1 MKSLVLSLLLFVPSM
16 AYCTGVV
23 SSEFVAGKPL
33 PIIDIID
40 DAGRVRST
48 AEWKGI
54 PTILA
59 PMYAR
64 CPVACPLI
72 ASALKR
78 GAAQSSA
85 GPSTHRV
92 VLFSFDP
99 HDTPADLRHFRERE
113 SIPLAWTVA
122 AAAHPG
128 DARRML
134 DGIGY
139 RFGETGGYF
148 THPNEVIALTPD
160 LKTAKA
166 LIGTNYDVDDL
177 LAAAR
182 GGGDWIGRYGGWI
195 LALLLLALLLSAI
208 HLVTLFTARPRT
220 VSRGERGETE
230 KANPSAPSASPRSP
244 RETVPS

>member
-1 MKSLVLSLLLFVPSM
+1 MKPLVLALLLIAPAI
-16 AYCTGVV
+16 AYGTGIV
-23 SSEFVAGKPL
+23 SSEFVAGRPL

-40 DAGRVRST
+40 DSGRARST
-48 AEWKGI
+48 ADWKGI
-54 PTILA
+54 PTIIA

-78 GAAQSSA
+78 GVAQSSA
-85 GPSTHRV
+85 APSTYRI

-99 HDTPADLRHFRERE
+99 HDTPADLRHLRERE
-113 SIPLAWTVA
+113 SIPLAWTVVT
-122 AAAHPG
+122 AAHPG

-139 RFGETGGYF
+139 HYGETGSYF

-166 LIGTNYDVDDL
+166 MIGTNYDVDDL

-182 GGGDWIGRYGGWI
+182 GSRDWIGRYGGWI
-195 LALLLLALLLSAI
+195 LALLLLALLLSAV
-208 HLVTLFTARPRT
+208 HLVTLVTLQGGFHAENAEMQ
-220 VSRGERGETE
+220 S
-230 KANPSAPSASPRSP
+230 KAPPSAPP
-244 RETVPS
+244 RETVTS

>member
-1 MKSLVLSLLLFVPSM
+1 MKPLVLALLLFAPAI
-16 AYCTGVV
+16 AYGTGIV
-23 SSEFVAGKPL
+23 SSEFVAGGPL

-40 DAGRVRST
+40 DSGRVRST
-48 AEWKGI
+48 ADWKGI
-54 PTILA
+54 PTIIA

-72 ASALKR
+72 ANALKR
-78 GAAQSSA
+78 GVAQSSA
-85 GPSTHRV
+85 APSTYRI

-128 DARRML
+128 DARRMF

-139 RFGETGGYF
+139 HYGETGSYF

-166 LIGTNYDVDDL
+166 MIGTSYDVDDL

-182 GGGDWIGRYGGWI
+182 GGRDWIGRYGGWI

-220 VSRGERGETE
+220 VSRGERGEAE
-230 KANPSAPSASPRSP
+230 KIKISASSASPRAP

>member
-1 MKSLVLSLLLFVPSM
+1 MKPLVLALLLFAP
-16 AYCTGVV
+16 AIACGTGIV
-23 SSEFVAGKPL
+23 SPEFVAGKPL

-40 DAGRVRST
+40 DSGRVRST
-48 AEWKGI
+48 ADWKGI
-54 PTILA
+54 PTIVA

-72 ASALKR
+72 AGALKR

-85 GPSTHRV
+85 APSTYRI

-113 SIPLAWTVA
+113 GIPLAWTVA
-122 AAAHPG
+122 AATHPG
-128 DARRML
+128 DARRLL

-139 RFGETGGYF
+139 HYGETGSYF
-148 THPNEVIALTPD
+148 THPNEVIALTSD

-166 LIGTNYDVDDL
+166 LIGTSYDVDDL

-182 GGGDWIGRYGGWI
+182 GGRDWIGRYGGWM

-208 HLVTLFTARPRT
+208 HLVTLFTNHPRMRAQHG
-220 VSRGERGETE
+220 VLLMQVYQGIIASCERL
-230 KANPSAPSASPRSP
+230 
-244 RETVPS
+244 

>member
-1 MKSLVLSLLLFVPSM
+1 MKPLVLALLLFAPAI
-16 AYCTGVV
+16 AYGTGVV

-33 PIIDIID
+33 PNIDVID

-48 AEWKGI
+48 AEWSGI

-72 ASALKR
+72 AAALKR
-78 GAAQSSA
+78 GVAQSSA
-85 GPSTHRV
+85 SPSAYRV

-99 HDTPADLRHFRERE
+99 HDTPAGLRRFRERE
-113 SIPLAWTVA
+113 GIPLAWTVA

-134 DGIGY
+134 DAIGY
-139 RFGETGGYF
+139 RYGEAGGYF
-148 THPNEVIALTPD
+148 THPNEVIALTAD

-166 LIGTNYDVDDL
+166 LVGTTYDIDDL

-182 GGGDWIGRYGGWI
+182 GGGDWIGRYGGWV

-220 VSRGERGETE
+220 ISRGEGGGAE
-230 KANPSAPSASPRSP
+230 KSNPSASPRSP
-244 RETVPS
+244 RETVPSA

>member
-1 MKSLVLSLLLFVPSM
+1 MKPLVLTLLLLVPSITM
-16 AYCTGVV
+16 ATGVV
-23 SSEFVAGKPL
+23 SSEFVAGRQL
-33 PIIDIID
+33 PNIDVID

-48 AEWKGI
+48 AEWNGI

-72 ASALKR
+72 AAALKR
-78 GAAQSSA
+78 GVAQSSA
-85 GPSTHRV
+85 SPSAYRV

-99 HDTPADLRHFRERE
+99 HDTPAGLRRFRERE
-113 SIPLAWTVA
+113 GIPLAWTVA

-134 DGIGY
+134 DAIGY
-139 RFGETGGYF
+139 RYGEIGGYF
-148 THPNEVIALTPD
+148 THPNEVIALTAD

-166 LIGTNYDVDDL
+166 IVGTNYDVDDL

-182 GGGDWIGRYGGWI
+182 GGGDWTGRYGGWV

-220 VSRGERGETE
+220 ISRGEGGGAE
-230 KANPSAPSASPRSP
+230 KSNPSASPRSP
-244 RETVPS
+244 RETVPSA

>member
-1 MKSLVLSLLLFVPSM
+1 MKLLLAALLLTVSAN
-16 AYCTGVV
+16 AYGTGVV
-23 SSEFVAGKPL
+23 SSEFVSGRPL
-33 PIIDIID
+33 PVIDIID
-40 DAGRVRST
+40 DSGRVRST

-78 GAAQSSA
+78 GAAESSA
-85 GPSTHRV
+85 GPSTYRV

-99 HDTPADLRHFRERE
+99 HDTPADLRRFRERE
-113 SIPLAWTVA
+113 GIPLAWTVA
-122 AAAHPG
+122 SAVHPG
-128 DARRML
+128 DARHML

-139 RFGETGGYF
+139 HYGEVGGYF
-148 THPNEVIALTPD
+148 THPNEVIALTAD

-166 LIGTNYDVDDL
+166 LIGTSYDVDDL

-182 GGGDWIGRYGGWI
+182 GGSDWIGRYGGWM
-195 LALLLLALLLSAI
+195 LALLLLACLLSAV
-208 HLVTLFTARPRT
+208 HLMTLFTARPRT
-220 VSRGERGETE
+220 VSRGERGGAE
-230 KANPSAPSASPRSP
+230 KGNSSAPSRSP
-244 RETVPS
+244 RQTVRS

>member
-1 MKSLVLSLLLFVPSM
+1 MKPLVLALLLAAPAI
-16 AYCTGVV
+16 AYGTGIV

-40 DAGRVRST
+40 DSGRLRST
-48 AEWKGI
+48 SDWNGI
-54 PTILA
+54 PIILA
-59 PMYAR
+59 PMYGR

-78 GAAQSSA
+78 GVTQSSA
-85 GPSTHRV
+85 APSTYRV

-113 SIPLAWTVA
+113 GIPLAWTVA
-122 AAAHPG
+122 TAAHPG

-139 RFGETGGYF
+139 HYGETGSYF

-166 LIGTNYDVDDL
+166 LVGTSYDVDDL
-177 LAAAR
+177 LAASR
-182 GGGDWIGRYGGWI
+182 GGGDWTERYGGWI

-208 HLVTLFTARPRT
+208 HLVTLFTSRPRMQT
-220 VSRGERGETE
+220 QL
-230 KANPSAPSASPRSP
+230 
-244 RETVPS
+244 

>member
-1 MKSLVLSLLLFVPSM
+1 MKPLVLALLFFTPSIVFG
-16 AYCTGVV
+16 TGVV
-23 SSEFVAGKPL
+23 SSEFVAGRPL
-33 PIIDIID
+33 PIIDIVD

-48 AEWKGI
+48 ADWKGI
-54 PTILA
+54 PTIVA

-72 ASALKR
+72 AGALKR

-85 GPSTHRV
+85 APSTYRI

-113 SIPLAWTVA
+113 GIPLAWTVA
-122 AAAHPG
+122 TAVHLG

-148 THPNEVIALTPD
+148 THPNEVIALTAD

-166 LIGTNYDVDDL
+166 LTGTSYDVDDL

-182 GGGDWIGRYGGWI
+182 GGRDWIGRYGGWI

-208 HLVTLFTARPRT
+208 HLVTLFSARPRILT
-220 VSRGERGETE
+220 AHR
-230 KANPSAPSASPRSP
+230 
-244 RETVPS
+244 

>member
-1 MKSLVLSLLLFVPSM
+1 MKPLVLTLVLLMPSM
-16 AYCTGVV
+16 AMGTGVV
-23 SSEFVAGKPL
+23 SSEFVAGRQL
-33 PIIDIID
+33 PNIEVID

-48 AEWKGI
+48 AEWNGI

-59 PMYAR
+59 PMYVR

-78 GAAQSSA
+78 GVAQSSA
-85 GPSTHRV
+85 SPSAYRV

-99 HDTPADLRHFRERE
+99 HDTPADLRRFRERE
-113 SIPLAWTVA
+113 GIPLAWTVA

-139 RFGETGGYF
+139 RYGETGGYF
-148 THPNEVIALTPD
+148 THPNEVIALTAD
-160 LKTAKA
+160 RKTAKA
-166 LIGTNYDVDDL
+166 IVGTNYDIDDL

-182 GGGDWIGRYGGWI
+182 GERDWTSRYGGWI
-195 LALLLLALLLSAI
+195 LALLLLGCLLSAI
-208 HLVTLFTARPRT
+208 HLVTLFGARPRMRT
-220 VSRGERGETE
+220 QH
-230 KANPSAPSASPRSP
+230 
-244 RETVPS
+244 